1 MTAVSDDRHSVGVST
16 QTFRTAMADLP
27 AAVSIITTATP
38 SGEPRGAT
46 VSAVTSLSK
55 DPAML
60 LVCLDNAS
68 DTLAALEPDR
78 DFLVHIVSDELQDT
92 AMAFATKGSS
102 KFDGVAWS
110 STATRTPRIDGATT
124 VFACTVHS
132 LVPGGDHTIVVGDI
146 HEIDH
151 DATRP
156 PVVYHRQKMHSTQH

>member
-1 MTAVSDDRHSVGVST
+1 MTAVSDARHSAGIST

-27 AAVSIITTATP
+27 AAVSIITTATE

-68 DTLAALEPDR
+68 DTLAALDLGR
-78 DFLVHIVSDELQDT
+78 HFLVHIVSDDLQDT
-92 AMAFATKGSS
+92 AMSFATKGSS
-102 KFDGVAWS
+102 KFDAVNWS
-110 STATRTPRIDGATT
+110 PTDTRTPRIDGATT
-124 VFACTVHS
+124 VFDCTVHS
-132 LVPGGDHTIVVGDI
+132 LLPGGDHTIVVGNI
-146 HEIDH
+146 HDIDH
-151 DATRP
+151 DDTRP